1 MTEKEREVLRLLE
14 KDARTTPEQLAT
26 MTNLSPEEVTR
37 IIRQAEAQRLV
48 LKYKTIINWEKTGDE
63 QVWAL
68 IEVKVAPQR
77 DVGFDAAAERIY
89 RFPQARSVYL
99 VSGTYDLAVLVV
111 GKTMHEVAA
120 FVSEKLAP
128 LESVQSTVTH
138 FLLKRYKEDG
148 EVLTDRE
155 GVSRLPLSF

>member
-26 MTNLSPEEVTR
+26 MTALSPEEVSR
-37 IIRQAEAQRLV
+37 IIRTAEAQGLV
-48 LKYKTIINWEKTGDE
+48 LKYKTVINWEKAGDE

-128 LESVQSTVTH
+128 LEAVQSTVTH

>member
-1 MTEKEREVLRLLE
+1 MMTEKEREVLRLLE

-48 LKYKTIINWEKTGDE
+48 LKYKTIINWEKAGEE

-89 RFPQARSVYL
+89 RFPQARSVC
-99 VSGTYDLAVLVV
+99 
-111 GKTMHEVAA
+111 
-120 FVSEKLAP
+120 
-128 LESVQSTVTH
+128 Q
-138 FLLKRYKEDG
+138 LLG
-148 EVLTDRE
+148 HL
-155 GVSRLPLSF
+155 